1 MTKIYL
7 VNEYWMGEGHDVLG
21 AFRTYSDA
29 QSFLIQYFINKSRL
43 NVSAKRII
51 DICFNFLGS
60 FKIEEVEIEGD

>member
-1 MTKIYL
+1 MTRIYL
-7 VNEYWMGEGHDVLG
+7 VNEYWMGGCIDVLG

-51 DICFNFLGS
+51 DVCFNFLGM
-60 FKIEEVEIEGD
+60 F